1 MSKSKYK
8 IIFAGPVGSGKTTA
22 ITSISETPP
31 ISTNE
36 SASDMT
42 AIRKAETTVAMDYGI
57 LNLENGDILHLY
69 GTPGQQRFDF
79 MWEILAEGAL
89 GLVLLIDNRRENP
102 FGDLSFY
109 LKSFAKLVNE
119 TGVVIGVTGM
129 DIKNTPTL
137 KSYHEAL
144 AKLSGDDEQLIKH
157 RNIPIFEVDARKKRD
172 ISIMLEAL
180 LHSINSTQ
188 GETA

>member
-1 MSKSKYK
+1 MSKNKYK

-22 ITSISETPP
+22 IASISDTPP

-36 SASDMT
+36 AASDMT
-42 AIRKAETTVAMDYGI
+42 AIRKAETTVAMDYGS
-57 LNLENGDILHLY
+57 LNLENGDVLHLY

-109 LKSFAKLVNE
+109 LKAFGKLIKE

-129 DIKNTPTL
+129 DV
-137 KSYHEAL
+137 KSKPALADYHEMLHKL
-144 AKLSGDDEQLIKH
+144 ASDSEKVIESH
-157 RNIPIFEVDARKKRD
+157 NIPVFEVDARKKRD
-172 ISIMLEAL
+172 VSVMLEAL
-180 LHSINSTQ
+180 LHSINSKQ
-188 GETA
+188 ESVA